1 MTVLP
6 GVPLVQWRHVRIDGV
21 ATEHRRAVTP
31 SGLGAEVFHYS
42 IPAFDQIGDGVVE
55 ASSSIGSQKLL
66 LEGGELLVSKLNP
79 RKSRVLQAET
89 HGLPTVASTEF
100 VALRLGPEILGSFA
114 RYLLLAETT
123 RQALDSQVQSVTRSQ
138 QRASPA
144 AISKLWTYLPPLEE
158 QRRIADHLDAETVRI
173 DALIVK
179 RQRQIDLLA
188 ERSSRLV
195 NSALD
200 GHWIRRIDGVPV
212 GIEGWRSVRLG
223 SLAQVQSGLTLDGGR
238 PNDGLSRSYPYLR
251 VANVHDGAVDL
262 GDVKEVTVPTALA
275 ARCMLRDGDVLM
287 TEGGDPDKL
296 GRGSVWWAELDPCL
310 HQNHVFAVRTDR
322 LMLRPEFLA
331 LVTSTQYARAYF
343 EMTASKTTGIAST
356 SSSKIASFRVPLP
369 TVAEQVHLVTEITG
383 RLDQTARVRDVLVR
397 QIGLLRE
404 RRQAMITAAVTR
416 QLVVP

>member
-1 MTVLP
+1 MQGTRSHRVARRPLLP
-6 GVPLVQWRHVRIDGV
+6 
-21 ATEHRRAVTP
+21 
-31 SGLGAEVFHYS
+31 
-42 IPAFDQIGDGVVE
+42 IPARFPGCRYERGEPGLHVPRTIERTAGADG
-55 ASSSIGSQKLL
+55 
-66 LEGGELLVSKLNP
+66 
-79 RKSRVLQAET
+79 SRR
-89 HGLPTVASTEF
+89 S
-100 VALRLGPEILGSFA
+100 
-114 RYLLLAETT
+114 
-123 RQALDSQVQSVTRSQ
+123 ALD
-138 QRASPA
+138 
-144 AISKLWTYLPPLEE
+144 E
-158 QRRIADHLDAETVRI
+158 QRRIADHLDAETARI
-173 DALIVK
+173 DALIAK
-179 RQRQIDLLA
+179 RQRQIELLA
-188 ERSSRLV
+188 QRSSQLV

-322 LMLRPEFLA
+322 LMLHPEFLA
-331 LVTSTQYARAYF
+331 LVTRTQYARAYF

-356 SSSKIASFRVPLP
+356 SLFEDRLLPRPASHRRR
-369 TVAEQVHLVTEITG
+369 TG
-383 RLDQTARVRDVLVR
+383 PPGHRDQRTA
-397 QIGLLRE
+397 
-404 RRQAMITAAVTR
+404 
-416 QLVVP
+416 